1 MDILMVTPELAPY
14 ARATRTGDTVA
25 ALSKALCQ
33 LEHRVTVAVPRHPG
47 FESSGLLAARRLTPL
62 TLASGAEVTVLD
74 AQLPTGAQLVL
85 FDAPGLFDRPAVYGE
100 GSDYADNAAR
110 YALLCD
116 AAIALIRQRAERE
129 PFDVV
134 HLHDWPGA
142 ALAVA
147 LDVLERRVP
156 TVLTIHDASR
166 RGIVTAAEARAYGLT
181 RASDSDREGSGVS
194 LLAAGARLASAVT
207 SVSTTVG
214 ADLVDPAR
222 FGAVARALSE
232 RESPAVTGILSGLD
246 YALYNPAT
254 DAALKSRY
262 DAEDTSNKGSSK
274 TELERSRGLEVDTS
288 RPLVVAIVEGGAES
302 GAELVDRAAEA
313 LLKSDLSL
321 VVLSR
326 GDAALSGI
334 EELRKDFPERL
345 AVERSADEALV
356 RRFCAAAD
364 LVLLPSRYEAT
375 ATVARVAQRY
385 GALPIARAAGA
396 HQEAV
401 VDCDAALE
409 TGTGFLFDDA
419 TPEAL
424 IGAVGRGLAAYVSPR
439 WSALRRRVMRID
451 LSWDRPAR
459 RYVQVYKQ
467 AVAAAKAREG

>member
-14 ARATRTGDTVA
+14 ARATRAGDIVT

-33 LEHRVTVAVPRHPG
+33 LEHRVTVAVPRYPG
-47 FESSGLLAARRLTPL
+47 FEESGLLAARRLTPL
-62 TLASGAEVTVLD
+62 TLASGAQVTVLD

-110 YALLCD
+110 FAFLCD
-116 AAIALIRQRAERE
+116 ATVALIKQRAERE

-147 LDVLERRVP
+147 LDALELRVP
-156 TVLTIHDASR
+156 TVLTVHDGAR
-166 RGIVTAAEARAYGLT
+166 RGLVTPAEARAFGLARPT
-181 RASDSDREGSGVS
+181 DSDREGSSVS
-194 LLAAGARLASAVT
+194 LLAAGARLAGAVT
-207 SVSTTVG
+207 SVSMTV
-214 ADLVDPAR
+214 ASDLTDPAR
-222 FGAVARALSE
+222 FGSLGRALSE
-232 RESPAVTGILSGLD
+232 RESPAVTGVLSGLD

-254 DAALKSRY
+254 DAALRSRY

-274 TELERSRGLEVDTS
+274 TELERSRGLEVETS
-288 RPLVVAIVEGGAES
+288 RPLVVAIVDGGAEGGADLLD
-302 GAELVDRAAEA
+302 GAAEA
-313 LLKSDLSL
+313 LLKSDLAL
-321 VVLSR
+321 VVLAR
-326 GDAALSGI
+326 GDVALPGV
-334 EELRKDFPERL
+334 EDLRKDFPARV

-364 LVLLPSRYEAT
+364 LVVLPARYEAT
-375 ATVARVAQRY
+375 GTYARIAQRY
-385 GALPIARAAGA
+385 GALPVARAAGA
-396 HQEAV
+396 HVEAL
-401 VDCDAALE
+401 VDADAALE
-409 TGTGFLFDDA
+409 TGTGFVFDDA
-419 TPEAL
+419 TPAAL
-424 IGAVGRGLAAYVSPR
+424 VGAVGRGLAAYGSPR

-467 AVAAAKAREG
+467 AVLAAKPRES